1 MYKAISVLFGGAFI
15 GKFLGVARELL
26 FAFFYGTTSVVSAF
40 KMAQTIVLIP
50 SHLICKDILHSGFL
64 PTFKKLNETEARR
77 LFVGVSILLFV
88 FSLIIFVTI
97 YLFIDILVTMIAPGF
112 SENTLE
118 ITIKFVKIFSF
129 GLPFYILS
137 TFFSYVQMAKEKFLL
152 NSILSI
158 VQNIGTILFLILSWL
173 LHNILLMAYGFVF
186 AYMILFFI
194 GFKSVYKLYLQ
205 DKIYEIFITN
215 KISWSMLWKNTKPL
229 IWLPIMLQAN
239 IFTERLIS
247 TLIGVETLASLEYAR
262 FLTET
267 IIFLAAA
274 PIAMASLNYFSVL
287 SKEEISCKLS
297 RILPLIFIVSIPLSQ
312 FFFLYSKDIVSF
324 LYARGTF
331 DTQAIYTTSTIL
343 KGLSI
348 GLWAQTGA
356 YVLMKALSANF
367 NNRTMVFYM
376 LISLAINS
384 LFNIVFYNI
393 LGYMTLGLGVS
404 LYGFIL
410 LCLGL
415 NYFKLYPK
423 LIYTFLKL
431 LLGALIYMLFFILLK
446 DYNFFINIL
455 CFMLFWF
462 LFYFFQ
468 KNFKMAIL
476 DIITKSTKGKR

>member
-1 MYKAISVLFGGAFI
+1 MHKAISVLFSGAFV
-15 GKFLGVARELL
+15 GKILGIARELL
-26 FAFFYGTTSVVSAF
+26 LAFLYGTTFVASAF

-50 SHLICKDILHSGFL
+50 SHLLCKDILHSGFL
-64 PTFKKLNETEARR
+64 PTFKALNETEARR

-88 FSLIIFVTI
+88 LSLIIFTI
-97 YLFIDILVTMIAPGF
+97 FYLSIDTLATIIAPGF
-112 SENTLE
+112 NEKTLE

-129 GLPFYILS
+129 GIPFYILS

-158 VQNIGTILFLILSWL
+158 VQNIGIILFLTLSWL

-194 GFKSVYKLYLQ
+194 GFKSVYKQCFQ

-247 TLIGVETLASLEYAR
+247 TLIGIETLPSLEYAR

-267 IIFLAAA
+267 IIFLVAI

-287 SKEEISCKLS
+287 SKEEISYKLS
-297 RILPLIFIVSIPLSQ
+297 KILPLIFIVSVPLSQ
-312 FFFLYSKDIVSF
+312 FFFLYSENIVSF

-331 DTQAIYTTSTIL
+331 DTQAIYITSTIL

-356 YVLMKALSANF
+356 YILMKALSANF

-384 LFNIVFYNI
+384 LFNIIFYNI

-415 NYFKLYPK
+415 NYFKLYRK
-423 LIYTFLKL
+423 IIYNFLKL
-431 LLGALIYMLFFILLK
+431 LTGTLIYMLFFILLK
-446 DYNFFINIL
+446 DYNFFTNIL
-455 CFMLFWF
+455 CFMLFWS
-462 LFYFFQ
+462 LFCFFQ

-476 DIITKSTKGKR
+476 DIITKSTKGKK